1 MMIRKQI
8 IIYKN
13 KILQDRRLLFFFCG
27 KLYIISLFEKF
38 YSGMRENIFAME
50 FYKILL
56 SNFNEIL

>member
-1 MMIRKQI
+1 MIRKQI

-13 KILQDRRLLFFFCG
+13 KILQDYYFFFVEN
-27 KLYIISLFEKF
+27 YVISLFEKF